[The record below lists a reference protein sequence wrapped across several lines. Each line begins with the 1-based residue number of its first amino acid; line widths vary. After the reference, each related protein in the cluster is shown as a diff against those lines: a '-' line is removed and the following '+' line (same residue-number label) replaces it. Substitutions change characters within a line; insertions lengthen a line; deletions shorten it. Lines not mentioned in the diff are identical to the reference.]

1 MISGLHTS
9 SRMRKII
16 SVKTQGVIKMT
27 ESQRLEMRA
36 ELELK
41 TGWSQKFIDSRTD
54 EELKKL
60 HKERVG
66 DRG

>member
-1 MISGLHTS
+1 
-9 SRMRKII
+9 
-16 SVKTQGVIKMT
+16 MT

-54 EELKKL
+54 EELIKL

>member
-1 MISGLHTS
+1 
-9 SRMRKII
+9 
-16 SVKTQGVIKMT
+16 MT

-54 EELKKL
+54 EELVKL
-60 HKERVG
+60 HKERVT
-66 DRG
+66 R